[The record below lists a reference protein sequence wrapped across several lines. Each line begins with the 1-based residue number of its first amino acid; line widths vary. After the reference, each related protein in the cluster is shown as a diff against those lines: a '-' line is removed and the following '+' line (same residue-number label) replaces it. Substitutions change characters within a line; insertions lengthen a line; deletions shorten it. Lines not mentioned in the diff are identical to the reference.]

1 MLARPTCVMGRIVC
15 GCGLMGLIYAF
26 HWPLVPKDCT
36 EYQKKRKENKK
47 ERGGFHPIFCKPT
60 IFGMSRGQGRVVSGG
75 QIRCGDGMALSYDP
89 CHRTNMTRC
98 GPLQYLSLSGLYS
111 NGFPLAL
118 GVETMGAVVGGQSE
132 VQTGDVRPM
141 LY

>member
-1 MLARPTCVMGRIVC
+1 
-15 GCGLMGLIYAF
+15 
-26 HWPLVPKDCT
+26 
-36 EYQKKRKENKK
+36 
-47 ERGGFHPIFCKPT
+47 
-60 IFGMSRGQGRVVSGG
+60 
-75 QIRCGDGMALSYDP
+75 
-89 CHRTNMTRC
+89 MTRC